1 VSVTLLAGGAFI
13 GGGCSGVAEVTGTA
27 SQDDVLQLR
36 NDVAALQRT
45 VQRNRADADAI
56 GAMDKR
62 LREQAAARDQQ
73 TAALTKRLDSLSTSM
88 TDLSARVEELNSRV
102 DALSRQVRTGGPS
115 LAAPVPLPSTPSP
128 ASPSSPSSPSAA
140 APSKPA
146 PSVATAT
153 PPPAPSAAP
162 PPTTSTPSGP
172 SGPTA
177 TPTTPPAGTTPTA
190 RPTTGVLQPSD
201 IYQVAYIDYSKGN
214 YPLAVA
220 GFQEFLRRYPDH
232 ELAPNAQYW
241 IGESQVAMARNF
253 ANGGQADKAQ
263 QALEQA
269 VVEFKKVLA
278 NYPRGDK
285 APAALYKEALAL
297 IELKQPDQAQARLQY
312 LIDNFPQAEE
322 TPLAR
327 DRLATL
333 KPGR

>member
-1 VSVTLLAGGAFI
+1 
-13 GGGCSGVAEVTGTA
+13 VAEVTGTA

-36 NDVAALQRT
+36 NEMTALQRT
-45 VQRNRADADAI
+45 VQKNRADADAI
-56 GAMDKR
+56 GAMEKR
-62 LREQAAARDQQ
+62 LREQAVVRDQQ
-73 TAALTKRLDSLSTSM
+73 TATLTKRLDSLSTSM

-102 DALSRQVRTGGPS
+102 DALSRQARTGGPS
-115 LAAPVPLPSTPSP
+115 LAAPAPSPSAPST
-128 ASPSSPSSPSAA
+128 ASPSSPSSPASPSAS
-140 APSKPA
+140 APPKPA
-146 PSVATAT
+146 PSVATAA
-153 PPPAPSAAP
+153 PPAPSSPAP
-162 PPTTSTPSGP
+162 PPASSTPSGP
-172 SGPTA
+172 SGATA
-177 TPTTPPAGTTPTA
+177 TPSTAPPAGATPTA
-190 RPTTGVLQPSD
+190 RPSTGVLQPSD

-214 YPLAVA
+214 YPLAIA

-253 ANGGQADKAQ
+253 TNAGQADRAQ

-327 DRLATL
+327 DRLAGL

>member
-1 VSVTLLAGGAFI
+1 
-13 GGGCSGVAEVTGTA
+13 VAEVTGTA

-45 VQRNRADADAI
+45 VQKNRADADAI
-56 GAMDKR
+56 GAMEKR
-62 LREQAAARDQQ
+62 LREQAATRDQQ

-102 DALSRQVRTGGPS
+102 DALNRQVRTGGPS
-115 LAAPVPLPSTPSP
+115 LAAPAPLPST
-128 ASPSSPSSPSAA
+128 ASPSSPSSPASPPAA

-153 PPPAPSAAP
+153 PPAAPSAAP

-177 TPTTPPAGTTPTA
+177 TPSTTPPAGTTATA
-190 RPTTGVLQPSD
+190 RPTTGALQPSD

-253 ANGGQADKAQ
+253 TNAGQADRAQ

-327 DRLATL
+327 DRLAAL